1 MYVNMQSESIIFSN
15 ETGMFGSC
23 SLSHEN
29 VARKRTFYN
38 TSSVFA
44 NEIIR

>member
-1 MYVNMQSESIIFSN
+1 MYKYSMYVNMQSECIIFSN

-29 VARKRTFYN
+29 VARKRTF
-38 TSSVFA
+38 
-44 NEIIR
+44 

>member
-29 VARKRTFYN
+29 VARKRTF
-38 TSSVFA
+38 
-44 NEIIR
+44 